1 MLPRRSV
8 VLKYTF
14 CISVA
19 VAVLFLLFTGPNNPA
34 SNTWRRVLQDIQEYG
49 LNETMLRSELDHLKT
64 ELNVTYNPANK
75 SLSELYRVVQ
85 AMREQVPVNPHK
97 FNFVKNP
104 ARYVCSP
111 DSELFL
117 LVYVHTA
124 PKHSKHRALIRQTWG
139 DRNNFKHLNMRVVF
153 LLGKST
159 DQLVEDAITMESDM
173 YGDIVQED
181 FIDAY
186 RNLTY
191 KAIMGLRWVT
201 YHCNTPRF
209 VLKVDDDI
217 FVNIFNVI
225 NHLEVMA
232 KKEAENGKGEVK
244 ELLLCL
250 VWYRMKVVRESKSK
264 WYLSKEVKDD
274 YFPTYCSGSAFIMTP
289 DIIEDMYNAS
299 QYTPFFW
306 VDDFYVTG
314 LLAQKVGVIHQKF
327 NSVYT
332 LGPSTFFEKF
342 SDESKWRTYAFG
354 HVHNMNH
361 MFYVWRRVI
370 AERKLVEDKA
380 TKP

>member
-14 CISVA
+14 CISVLL
-19 VAVLFLLFTGPNNPA
+19 VAFFLFFTGPNNRA

-49 LNETMLRSELDHLKT
+49 LNETKLISELDYLKS

-97 FNFVKNP
+97 FHFVKNP
-104 ARYVCSP
+104 ARYVCDP
-111 DSELFL
+111 DEEIFL

-124 PKHSKHRALIRQTWG
+124 PNHFKHRALIRETWG
-139 DRNNFKHLNMRVVF
+139 DRRNFQHLNMRVVF
-153 LLGKST
+153 LLGQST
-159 DQLVEDAITMESDM
+159 DSNVEDALTMENDM

-181 FIDAY
+181 FVDAY

-201 YHCNTPRF
+201 FHCSTPRF

-217 FVNIFNVI
+217 FVNMFNVI
-225 NHLEVMA
+225 NHLETMV
-232 KKEAENGKGEVK
+232 KREAENGGVK
-244 ELLLCL
+244 RLLLCL

-264 WYLSKEVKDD
+264 WYLSKEEFKDD

-289 DIIEDMYNAS
+289 DVMADMYNAS

-314 LLAQKVGVIHQKF
+314 LLAQKVGVTHQKF

-361 MFYVWRRVI
+361 IVHVWKRVL
-370 AERKLVEDKA
+370 AERKLTTA
-380 TKP
+380 RQGG